1 MQDYTI
7 SYNTSSDAT
16 KTTKVEFLART
27 NDFLNGNISNE
38 KWVVRIN
45 NYYTHWSITERVDV
59 DNVYYDLELLGE
71 PIKMFEF
78 EKGGITYLPNLFSI
92 YETIIEKGINF
103 QESQF

>member
-1 MQDYTI
+1 MNDLTFT
-7 SYNTSSDAT
+7 YNTSDDVLNPTS
-16 KTTKVEFLART
+16 VEFLFRT
-27 NDFLNGNISNE
+27 NDFLNGNISNA

-45 NYYTHWSITERVDV
+45 NYYTHWSITQREDV
-59 DNVYYDLELLGE
+59 DMLYYDLELNGE

-78 EKGGITYLPNLFSI
+78 EKGGINYLPNLFSI